1 VTVAFIVTLAGLGLL
16 GAFVSGLLGVG
27 GAIVMIPLLL
37 YGPPLLGVG
46 HLDARAVTGITI
58 AQVFVAAVS
67 GMLAHRRQRLVHA
80 DLAFWGGLSMAAGSL
95 AGALASNAVSA
106 RTLLLTFAL
115 MATVAAGLMLL
126 PNSLLEGPPPMATAA
141 PRLRFSRVRTVI
153 VSGTVGVAAGLVG
166 AGGAFLLVP
175 LLLVVV
181 GVPIRVTIGS
191 SLAITAVSSMAGFA
205 GKMATGQVPYAAAMA
220 VAVGAVP
227 GAQLGAALSRRLPG
241 DRLKLLL
248 FAVIAVSAARVWLD
262 VLTP

>member
-1 VTVAFIVTLAGLGLL
+1 VTVAFIATLAALGLL

-27 GAIVMIPLLL
+27 GAIIMIPLLL

-46 HLDARAVTGITI
+46 QLDARSVTGITM

-67 GMLAHRRQRLVHA
+67 GVLAHRRQRLVHA
-80 DLAFWGGLSMAAGSL
+80 DLVRWGGFSMAAGSL
-95 AGALASNAVSA
+95 AGALASHAVAA
-106 RTLLLTFAL
+106 RALLLIFAL
-115 MATVAAGLMLL
+115 MATGAAAMMLL
-126 PNSLLEGPPPMATAA
+126 PSGLVEGMRPPVAPGATQ
-141 PRLRFSRVRTVI
+141 RFSRVRTVI
-153 VSGTVGVAAGLVG
+153 VTGSVGVAAGLVG

-191 SLAITAVSSMAGFA
+191 SLAITAVSSLAGFA
-205 GKMATGQVPYAAAMA
+205 GKVTTGQVPYAAAVA

-241 DRLKLLL
+241 ERLKLLL
-248 FAVIAVSAARVWLD
+248 FAVIAVSAARVWFD
-262 VLTP
+262 VLNP